1 MWIYNLIRKLI
12 IALSLIFYL
21 SSLIIVIATLNI
33 QSASD
38 REITAN
44 LIEIDSFQTGSS
56 NQIVGLDDVPDASVE
71 RAARNEQE
79 DLAGADQSG
88 DTREAVLLATFGRGM
103 FLPGQDIASMELS
116 QAVWNICR
124 S

>member
-21 SSLIIVIATLNI
+21 SSLVIIIATLNI
-33 QSASD
+33 QFASD
-38 REITAN
+38 LEITGN
-44 LIEIDSFQTGSS
+44 LIEIDSFQAGSS
-56 NQIVGLDDVPDASVE
+56 SLIVGLDDVPDASVE
-71 RAARNEQE
+71 RDDRNEQE

-88 DTREAVLLATFGRGM
+88 DTREAVLLATFGRSM

-116 QAVWNICR
+116 QAVWNMCR

>member
-1 MWIYNLIRKLI
+1 MIRKLI